1 MKHSQKRTFMD
12 IEKMSSDEF
21 KAFCRLGNKNH
32 FTRIRKMPLQDLL
45 FTMINRKGLTLA
57 LELRNYMKLAHP
69 GVSISKPGYLKQRMK
84 LNPDAFL
91 ELYKYHNRNF
101 YADSTFSTYKNHL
114 ILAADG
120 SDINIPTTTE
130 TLKLYGSASRKNTK
144 PQAQIGLGCIY
155 DVMNR
160 MILESDYHGSPDQIL
175 GRGDKMTEY
184 YLPDIPRLY
193 TALAEWMA
201 CLIFILPF
209 KKRFSPA
216 VTGCLVAGAFGI
228 QSVFLISTGGVR
240 LIFWIPCMIF
250 AVFLMVAFVFCCC
263 EIRLTDAAYFGMIA
277 FVAAEFMASAGW
289 QILCYTGKEAWMSW
303 WQQGMAIL
311 LIYGVIAVILYK
323 ILHIHMPKDGQM
335 EITRRE
341 YFSGLLISIAVFAV
355 SNMSYVNVNTP
366 FTGRYSFEIGNIRT
380 IVDVAGI
387 AILYAHLIQCCEL
400 RVRKELEAVQNVL
413 QNQYAQYKQSKESIE
428 LINYKYHD
436 LKHQIAVL
444 RSEADP
450 GKREE
455 FLDKMEADIK
465 KYESQNKTGNK
476 VLDTVLTTKSLYCAK
491 NNITFTCVA
500 DGALLDFMD
509 VMDICSIFGNA
520 LDNAIECELKIP
532 DKEKRLIHVSVSK
545 QKNFLL
551 LRFENYYDTELNYQG
566 GAFITTKRDK
576 EFHGYGLKSIRY
588 TVNKYDG
595 AVSIDTKENWFD
607 LKILIP
613 VSENVQK

>member
-1 MKHSQKRTFMD
+1 
-12 IEKMSSDEF
+12 
-21 KAFCRLGNKNH
+21 
-32 FTRIRKMPLQDLL
+32 
-45 FTMINRKGLTLA
+45 
-57 LELRNYMKLAHP
+57 
-69 GVSISKPGYLKQRMK
+69 
-84 LNPDAFL
+84 
-91 ELYKYHNRNF
+91 
-101 YADSTFSTYKNHL
+101 
-114 ILAADG
+114 
-120 SDINIPTTTE
+120 
-130 TLKLYGSASRKNTK
+130 
-144 PQAQIGLGCIY
+144 
-155 DVMNR
+155 
-160 MILESDYHGSPDQIL
+160 
-175 GRGDKMTEY
+175 MTEH

-311 LIYGVIAVILYK
+311 LIYGVIVVILYK
-323 ILHIHMPKDGQM
+323 ILHVHLPKDGQM

-400 RVRKELEAVQNVL
+400 RVRKEL
-413 QNQYAQYKQSKESIE
+413 
-428 LINYKYHD
+428 
-436 LKHQIAVL
+436 
-444 RSEADP
+444 
-450 GKREE
+450 
-455 FLDKMEADIK
+455 
-465 KYESQNKTGNK
+465 
-476 VLDTVLTTKSLYCAK
+476 
-491 NNITFTCVA
+491 
-500 DGALLDFMD
+500 
-509 VMDICSIFGNA
+509 
-520 LDNAIECELKIP
+520 
-532 DKEKRLIHVSVSK
+532 
-545 QKNFLL
+545 
-551 LRFENYYDTELNYQG
+551 
-566 GAFITTKRDK
+566 
-576 EFHGYGLKSIRY
+576 
-588 TVNKYDG
+588 
-595 AVSIDTKENWFD
+595 
-607 LKILIP
+607 
-613 VSENVQK
+613 